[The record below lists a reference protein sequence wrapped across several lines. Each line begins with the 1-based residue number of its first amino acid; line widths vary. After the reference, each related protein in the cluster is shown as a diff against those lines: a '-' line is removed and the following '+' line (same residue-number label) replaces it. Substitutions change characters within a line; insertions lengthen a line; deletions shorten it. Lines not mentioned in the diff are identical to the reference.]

1 MPAPQFIDGKPIVKY
16 EEVQKQSAT
25 ITHGTNNTQICTITS
40 QRGMQAY
47 VIRLSQA
54 WDAGL
59 DPNVTWYLRVNKV
72 NRYPFEGSTVQI
84 SAPESDAWIVPLAVP
99 EATEIE
105 IIADV
110 GGTVDGKVTGRLGIA
125 YVDKA

>member
-16 EEVQKQSAT
+16 EEVQKQSAS
-25 ITHGTNNTQICTITS
+25 INAGTNGTQICIITT
-40 QRGMQAY
+40 QRGMQGY

-54 WDAGL
+54 WDSGL
-59 DPNVTWYLRVNKV
+59 DPNVTWYLRVNRV

-84 SAPESDAWIVPLAVP
+84 SAPESDAWIVPLPVP
-99 EATEIE
+99 EATDVE

-110 GGTVDGKVTGRLGIA
+110 GGSTNGKVTGRLGIA
-125 YVDKA
+125 YVDK